1 MPKRGCPFA
10 DAAPLQLKVRVGQR
24 ELSRGVCAEQHSRE
38 IFEKTKQLLFRGA
51 QAYMDHVWEE
61 SCAIVDL
68 PESPRPGP
76 TEALRAARGQML
88 IGPDG
93 RLTRSQAQA
102 AEAASHG
109 VPAGG
114 NPGQAADR
122 GRLRTPHLCCWSHR
136 YRPPLPGSPLSRA
149 WTGAQKCR
157 GHTWRQRIWTPE
169 TKATGALVQASEGG
183 VDPSGAQHLD
193 LSGAV
198 TRACSS
204 CVRALDGTAV
214 CGQCERALCGRCVR
228 ACCRCGA
235 VACSLCA
242 LVDCGDVHET
252 LLCAGCAM
260 LEA

>member
-1 MPKRGCPFA
+1 MPRSTAFEPRLGPSPRPIPRSTAFEPRLRACPRPIPRRAALARGCDVTGRGEARAAERRRCRPAAMPKRGCPFA

-68 PESPRPGP
+68 PESPKPGP

-102 AEAASHG
+102 AEA
-109 VPAGG
+109 
-114 NPGQAADR
+114 D
-122 GRLRTPHLCCWSHR
+122 
-136 YRPPLPGSPLSRA
+136 LPGA
-149 WTGAQKCR
+149 A
-157 GHTWRQRIWTPE
+157 
-169 TKATGALVQASEGG
+169 
-183 VDPSGAQHLD
+183 
-193 LSGAV
+193 

-252 LLCAGCAM
+252 LLCASCAM
-260 LEA
+260 FEA